1 MSNKIIEKEMFE
13 KVRQAEKNT
22 KINQDPY
29 KLGFHLMPPTGWL
42 NDPNGLCQF
51 KGVYHVFFQYSPFD
65 AEGGDKFWGHY
76 VSKDMIS
83 WEYKGPVMGP
93 DTSYDKD
100 GVYLYDNAYLDLDAY
115 ATNDSS
121 IFYHC
126 WNLGDII
133 N

>member
-93 DTSYDKD
+93 DTPYDKD
-100 GVYLYDNAYLDLDAY
+100 GVYSGSTFVEDGKMY
-115 ATNDSS
+115 
-121 IFYHC
+121 I
-126 WNLGDII
+126 
-133 N
+133 